1 MWRVPALQ
9 AGGLVQVSVEDD
21 GPGVPDAALPHLFE
35 KFYQA
40 GAPGEAQR
48 RGMGI
53 GLTVVEGL
61 TRAMEGQVSACRS
74 ELGGLRVDVLL
85 RPAFVPQQPADPA
98 TTPAVQ
104 TAAPSPGQTAL
115 VEDEDGAR
123 RTLAEYLTRR
133 GYDVYQ
139 AATAKEAMRLWDAH
153 RADLVLL
160 DLGLP
165 DLDGVDVIR
174 RIRREATT
182 PIIIL
187 SARGDERDKIAGL
200 EAGADDYLTKPFATD
215 ELNARI
221 RAVLRRAGGPDA
233 DAAGCLRLGP
243 IELDQVRRE
252 VRVAGAPVRL
262 TPREYELLK
271 VLISNQGRVLTKA
284 RLLRAVW
291 GLAYAEESTYLHVYV
306 NRLRRK
312 LSAVTDVSLE
322 GLIETE
328 PGIGYRVADG
338 DSLRELPPSGPA

>member
-1 MWRVPALQ
+1 VTGPAL
-9 AGGLVQVSVEDD
+9 L
-21 GPGVPDAALPHLFE
+21 
-35 KFYQA
+35 
-40 GAPGEAQR
+40 
-48 RGMGI
+48 I
-53 GLTVVEGL
+53 
-61 TRAMEGQVSACRS
+61 
-74 ELGGLRVDVLL
+74 
-85 RPAFVPQQPADPA
+85 
-98 TTPAVQ
+98 
-104 TAAPSPGQTAL
+104 
-115 VEDEDGAR
+115 VEDEEPAR
-123 RTLAEYLTRR
+123 HALAEYLERR
-133 GYDVYQ
+133 GYEIHE
-139 AATAKEAMRLWDAH
+139 AATAQEAMRQWDAH
-153 RADLVLL
+153 RADVVLL

-233 DAAGCLRLGP
+233 DSRGCLRLGP
-243 IELDQVRRE
+243 IELDAVRRE
-252 VRVAGAPVRL
+252 VRVSGELVRL

-271 VLISNQGRVLTKA
+271 VMLSSQGRVLTKA

-291 GLAYAEESTYLHVYV
+291 GLAYADESTYLHVYV

-312 LSAVTDVSLE
+312 LSSAAPAFSLE

-328 PGIGYRVADG
+328 PGIGYRIADHE
-338 DSLRELPPSGPA
+338 SLPEMPGSGTPIPG

>member
-1 MWRVPALQ
+1 
-9 AGGLVQVSVEDD
+9 
-21 GPGVPDAALPHLFE
+21 
-35 KFYQA
+35 
-40 GAPGEAQR
+40 
-48 RGMGI
+48 
-53 GLTVVEGL
+53 
-61 TRAMEGQVSACRS
+61 
-74 ELGGLRVDVLL
+74 LL
-85 RPAFVPQQPADPA
+85 
-98 TTPAVQ
+98 
-104 TAAPSPGQTAL
+104 L
-115 VEDEDGAR
+115 VEDEAPALR
-123 RTLAEYLTRR
+123 ALADYLQHR
-133 GYDVYQ
+133 GYEIHE
-139 AATAKEAMRLWDAH
+139 ATTAQEAMRQWEAH

-165 DLDGVDVIR
+165 DLDGVEVIR

-221 RAVLRRAGGPDA
+221 RAVLRRAGGPDS

-243 IELDQVRRE
+243 IELDAVRHE
-252 VRVAGAPVRL
+252 VRVAGTIVKL

-271 VLISNQGRVLTKA
+271 VMLSSQGRVLTKA

-291 GLAYAEESTYLHVYV
+291 GLAYADESTYLHVYV

-312 LSAVTDVSLE
+312 LSAASPATPLD

-328 PGIGYRVADG
+328 PGIGYRIG
-338 DSLRELPPSGPA
+338 DDESLSAAP

>member
-1 MWRVPALQ
+1 MSGPAL
-9 AGGLVQVSVEDD
+9 L
-21 GPGVPDAALPHLFE
+21 
-35 KFYQA
+35 
-40 GAPGEAQR
+40 
-48 RGMGI
+48 
-53 GLTVVEGL
+53 
-61 TRAMEGQVSACRS
+61 
-74 ELGGLRVDVLL
+74 
-85 RPAFVPQQPADPA
+85 
-98 TTPAVQ
+98 
-104 TAAPSPGQTAL
+104 L

-133 GYDVYQ
+133 GYDVFG

-221 RAVLRRAGGPDA
+221 RAVLRRAGGRDA

-252 VRVAGAPVRL
+252 VRVADTPVRL

-271 VLISNQGRVLTKA
+271 VLLSNQGRVLTKA

-291 GLAYAEESTYLHVYV
+291 GLAYAEESAYLHVYV

-312 LSAVTDVSLE
+312 LSAVSGVSLE

-338 DSLRELPPSGPA
+338 DSFREAPPPGPA

>member
-1 MWRVPALQ
+1 M
-9 AGGLVQVSVEDD
+9 S
-21 GPGVPDAALPHLFE
+21 GP
-35 KFYQA
+35 
-40 GAPGEAQR
+40 
-48 RGMGI
+48 
-53 GLTVVEGL
+53 T
-61 TRAMEGQVSACRS
+61 
-74 ELGGLRVDVLL
+74 LL
-85 RPAFVPQQPADPA
+85 I
-98 TTPAVQ
+98 
-104 TAAPSPGQTAL
+104 
-115 VEDEDGAR
+115 VEDEEPVRHA
-123 RTLAEYLTRR
+123 LAEYLQRR
-133 GYDVYQ
+133 GYEVYQ
-139 AATAKEAMRLWDAH
+139 AASAHEAMRQWDAH

-174 RIRREATT
+174 RIRHEATT

-233 DAAGCLRLGP
+233 DAKGCLRLGP
-243 IELDQVRRE
+243 IELDAVRRE
-252 VRVAGAPVRL
+252 VHVSGELVRL

-271 VLISNQGRVLTKA
+271 VMLSSQGRVLTKA

-291 GLAYAEESTYLHVYV
+291 GLAYADESAYLHVYV

-312 LSAVTDVSLE
+312 LSAAAPATSLE

-328 PGIGYRVADG
+328 PGIGYRIADHEA
-338 DSLRELPPSGPA
+338 LRERPGAGAAASR